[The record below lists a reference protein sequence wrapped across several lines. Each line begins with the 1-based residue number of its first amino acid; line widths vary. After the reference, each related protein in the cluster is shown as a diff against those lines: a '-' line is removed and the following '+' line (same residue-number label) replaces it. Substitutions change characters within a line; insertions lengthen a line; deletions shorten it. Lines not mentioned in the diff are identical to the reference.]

1 MKSLIKLVIPHPIAE
16 SQRIV
21 RWMAARRFRALLHFG
36 YALLPQQQKAR
47 AHALFSTLFRNYDG
61 HFKDGKWKIDFC
73 NRSVIIPLRC
83 ESAWIDWDMSLSLLG
98 HDSDLTRF
106 CGHLLHRA
114 RPRLVLDVGASYG
127 QFSIRWLVHGV
138 RTISFEPNPRCHSYF
153 RMLCHTNGVRYELV
167 PVALGSSE
175 GTARL
180 WFAPAEEWLG
190 TTSGQR
196 HQFDE
201 QIQVAQRTLDG
212 FVEEHNLKPD
222 LLKIDAEAS
231 DLVILHGSSR
241 TLAKHR
247 PLVLFE
253 SLNAGERSE
262 FHRFL
267 EQREYAV
274 CGVRLVNGQPKSL
287 NIEQF
292 GTSVDLNFLGCPL
305 ELLKAWPPQF

>member
-73 NRSVIIPLRC
+73 NRS
-83 ESAWIDWDMSLSLLG
+83 
-98 HDSDLTRF
+98 

-114 RPRLVLDVGASYG
+114 RPRLVFDVGACYG